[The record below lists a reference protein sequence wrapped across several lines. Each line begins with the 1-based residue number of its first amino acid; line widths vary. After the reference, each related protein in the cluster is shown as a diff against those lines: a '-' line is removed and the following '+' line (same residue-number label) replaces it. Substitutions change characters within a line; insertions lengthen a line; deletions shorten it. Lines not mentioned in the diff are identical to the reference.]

1 MDIRTAAQV
10 IRDTVSMD
18 DILTMYG
25 YETKHGFM
33 ICPFHGDSDASLK
46 VYKKTGGWHCFG
58 CGKGGSVIDFVMEHE
73 GCDFRTAVR
82 AIDKAAGLGLMAAGD
97 PYVEER
103 WKRLQ
108 TALDRLEGAWQKAID
123 GHEQYFDAWLQIDLK
138 KMQEAEA
145 VSVQERTAQQWTTID
160 QIRDEMLWLEWK
172 KTECDRM
179 REEVRAWRR
188 AHRRP
193 PGEARSA

>member
-108 TALDRLEGAWQKAID
+108 TALDRLEVTWQKAID
-123 GHEQYFDAWLQIDLK
+123 GHERYFDAWLQIDLK

-193 PGEARSA
+193 PGEVKSA

>member
-10 IRDTVSMD
+10 IRDTVSMN

-123 GHEQYFDAWLQIDLK
+123 GHERYFDAWLQIDLQ